1 MQIIERGQNMR
12 EMIFLAT
19 LLASPALSR
28 PPAASTPSGQPEA
41 VFSGS
46 VLSDAEGKIAGACMD
61 KGWQVTNQTTN
72 QVTCQI
78 PFGGF
83 KQALAGALLGN
94 AYSTPPNIYAQF
106 NMAQIGS
113 DVRVQ
118 ARAWMETQMAFG
130 QTRTMP
136 YDDSKSKTGLMS
148 FLVSAGASLPNGTV
162 FNTPWIGFTQ
172 QTGDTSVMHVRHV
185 FTVSPAARAGL
196 RVGDEITAINGKT
209 FKNDA
214 DFSNRLAKINDP
226 TFTLSISRDG
236 QPLTL
241 TVQRETAP
249 AVGTPEY
256 AALKS
261 EAEQFK
267 QQP

>member
-1 MQIIERGQNMR
+1 MNRR
-12 EMIFLAT
+12 EFSQQLCGA
-19 LLASPALSR
+19 ALSG
-28 PPAASTPSGQPEA
+28 AFAKLA
-41 VFSGS
+41 
-46 VLSDAEGKIAGACMD
+46 IA
-61 KGWQVTNQTTN
+61 Q
-72 QVTCQI
+72 
-78 PFGGF
+78 
-83 KQALAGALLGN
+83 
-94 AYSTPPNIYAQF
+94 
-106 NMAQIGS
+106 
-113 DVRVQ
+113 
-118 ARAWMETQMAFG
+118 
-130 QTRTMP
+130 
-136 YDDSKSKTGLMS
+136 
-148 FLVSAGASLPNGTV
+148 
-162 FNTPWIGFTQ
+162 Q

-256 AALKS
+256 ASLKS